1 MALAPARAMSW
12 PDETFPPHFHV
23 VGLQDHA
30 ALIAQN
36 RCRARMK
43 PWNECSGRICGGRAF
58 MVGSGQI
65 FSLGIGKRAGPY
77 RRGNR

>member
-1 MALAPARAMSW
+1 
-12 PDETFPPHFHV
+12 
-23 VGLQDHA
+23 
-30 ALIAQN
+30 
-36 RCRARMK
+36 
-43 PWNECSGRICGGRAF
+43 